1 MDKPV
6 ARLIK
11 KKRELKSVKLEMKKE
26 KLQPTPQKYQEPYET
41 TMNNCMPI
49 KWTTCKK
56 QTIS

>member
-49 KWTTCKK
+49 KWKSQDGT
-56 QTIS
+56 